1 MGHHPGP
8 VGRDRQ
14 TDCARADLVLLAGVF
29 GNTRDDH
36 VHQTIAAL
44 PMLCAHG
51 AWVIW
56 TRHRNDPDLTP
67 TIRDWFEQA
76 GFVERAFTAP
86 EDAKFTVGVHKLAGT
101 PQRGTR
107 PTRCSSTSA
116 NPT

>member
-101 PQRGTR
+101 PAAWDPPDPLFIYFR
-107 PTRCSSTSA
+107 
-116 NPT
+116 